1 MQGTTVR
8 KTVKKTH
15 VVKRAIFS
23 LTMAALS
30 FAVHAAGL
38 GKISVLS
45 ALGQPLK
52 AEIEVYSTSD
62 EAQSIQAKLAT
73 ADAFRQADID
83 YAPALASLKFSPV
96 KERDGRRY
104 IQVTTDRPL
113 NEPFVSM
120 LVELNWAA
128 GRLVREYT
136 FLLDPPGL
144 ADATTAA
151 PASVAAPIVRPEVA
165 VAGSAQATL
174 PSAPAAEVS
183 HGSPVPPAKKSSAL
197 TPVKK
202 ADDAARKSYTV
213 AAGDTL
219 GKIAAQNLPT
229 GVSLDQ
235 MLVALFRNNQQA
247 FSGSNMNRLRAGKIL
262 MIPDGEAVNS
272 IAVNEARKEVV
283 AQAADFN
290 AYRKKLAALAATEAV
305 GQETTQQ
312 TSSGMISPKVKEA
325 MPASSGKDKLEV
337 SRTEVA
343 KGVNDGKLQGRIAV
357 LEEDLVARD
366 KAIKEANERA
376 AELEKKLTSM
386 KKLVEMKSQAGS
398 DLQQKAQ
405 AEKSAAVA
413 PPPAPAAAKAKKPAV
428 AESAAPAVE
437 NSSLEAK
444 PAGVAKLDESA
455 PPPPVVK
462 PKKKIIPPPP
472 EPEPSFMQ
480 ENGNLVFGGGGILAL
495 LLGWLGFNAWK
506 RRKAGIDDLADTE
519 PDFLVHSGFSAPSS
533 ESSTAPPPSEQ
544 QASRFSEGFS
554 QAALPIDV
562 LAEADT
568 FLAFGRDA
576 QAEEVLL
583 AALETEPDRYAIYLK
598 LLDIY
603 AARKNLAAFGPLAR
617 RLHGKTG
624 GVGTDWGK
632 AALMGAALD
641 PGNPLYQV
649 AALMAEPVSE
659 PSVATPDF
667 DATMVMQESPLA
679 TAVPEQTIEPTIA
692 APTGMVDFELD
703 FEPAADGVKAAEAAP
718 GTNVMSFDLDLGAAE
733 NVATIVA
740 PAMPIEAADVPAS
753 QDDPTLGD
761 GGAALPVIKA
771 SNPDSNSIDFD
782 FDLMLDAGSKAEAAA
797 PMLDLGGIDLNLDD
811 APDTPNAVSSAPTF
825 DVTGGVDAA
834 ENPEVATKLEL
845 AAAYEE
851 MGDCEGA
858 RELYQEVLAEGN
870 VAQQEAARSKLVSF
884 G

>member
-1 MQGTTVR
+1 MR

-15 VVKRAIFS
+15 IVKRAIFS
-23 LTMAALS
+23 LAMAALP

-38 GKISVLS
+38 GKLSVLS

-52 AEIEVYSTSD
+52 AEIEVFSTSD
-62 EAQSIQAKLAT
+62 EAASIQTRLAT
-73 ADAFRQADID
+73 ADAFHQADID
-83 YAPALASLKFSPV
+83 YAPVLASLKFSPV

-113 NEPFVSM
+113 NEPFVDM
-120 LVELNWAA
+120 LVELNWAS
-128 GRLVREYT
+128 GRLMREYT

-151 PASVAAPIVRPEVA
+151 SAAAPVVRPEAA
-165 VAGSAQATL
+165 VMGSAQETR
-174 PSAPAAEVS
+174 PSAPAMEAP
-183 HGSPVPPAKKSSAL
+183 HGSPVPPAKKSSAS

-219 GKIAAQNLPT
+219 GKIATQNLPT

-262 MIPDGEAVNS
+262 MIPDSEAVNS
-272 IAVNEARKEVV
+272 IAANEARKEVIT
-283 AQAADFN
+283 QAADFN

-305 GQETTQQ
+305 DQEITRQ
-312 TSSGMISPKVKEA
+312 TSSGRISPKVKEA
-325 MPASSGKDKLEV
+325 TPASSGKDKLEV

-343 KGVNDGKLQGRIAV
+343 RDVKDGKLHGRVAV

-366 KAIKEANERA
+366 QALKEANERT
-376 AELEKKLTSM
+376 AELEKKLASM

-398 DLQQKAQ
+398 DLQQNTQ
-405 AEKSAAVA
+405 AAK
-413 PPPAPAAAKAKKPAV
+413 PAAAEAKKPAV
-428 AESAAPAVE
+428 AESAAPDAG
-437 NSSLEAK
+437 NPSLEAK
-444 PAGVAKLDESA
+444 PAEVAKPAEAA

-472 EPEPSFMQ
+472 APEPSFME

-506 RRKAGIDDLADTE
+506 RRKAGAEDLADAE
-519 PDFLVHSGFSAPSS
+519 PDFLVHSGFSASS
-533 ESSTAPPPSEQ
+533 SASSAAPPPSEQ

-554 QAALPIDV
+554 QAELAIDV
-562 LAEADT
+562 LTEADT

-603 AARKNLAAFGPLAR
+603 AARKNLAAFGSLAR
-617 RLHGKTG
+617 RLHEKTG
-624 GVGTDWGK
+624 GLGADWEK
-632 AALMGAALD
+632 AAAMGAALD
-641 PGNPLYQV
+641 PENSLYQV
-649 AALMAEPVSE
+649 AALMAEPASE
-659 PSVATPDF
+659 PPVAAPDF

-679 TAVPEQTIEPTIA
+679 TAVPGQTVEPTIA
-692 APTGMVDFELD
+692 EQTEMVDFELD
-703 FEPAADGVKAAEAAP
+703 FEPQAAGGVAAAETAP
-718 GTNVMSFDLDLGAAE
+718 DTNVLDFDLDLGTAGD
-733 NVATIVA
+733 VAKTAPTTPSEAVDA
-740 PAMPIEAADVPAS
+740 PAPQDMP
-753 QDDPTLGD
+753 LGD

-771 SNPDSNSIDFD
+771 SEPDSNSIDFD
-782 FDLMLDAGSKAEAAA
+782 FDLMLDAGDKAEAAV
-797 PMLDLGGIDLNLDD
+797 PTLDLGGIDLNLD
-811 APDTPNAVSSAPTF
+811 APGTPDAVSPAPIF
-825 DVTGGVDAA
+825 DITGGADAA

-851 MGDCEGA
+851 MGDRDGA
-858 RELYQEVLAEGN
+858 RELYQEALAEGN
-870 VAQQEAARSKLVSF
+870 AAQQEAARSKLASL

>member
-1 MQGTTVR
+1 MQGATVR

-15 VVKRAIFS
+15 VVKRVILS

-38 GKISVLS
+38 GKISVFS

-62 EAQSIQAKLAT
+62 EAQSIQARLAT

-83 YAPALASLKFSPV
+83 YAPVLASLKFSSV

-144 ADATTAA
+144 AEATTAA
-151 PASVAAPIVRPEVA
+151 PASVAAPVVRPEVA

-174 PSAPAAEVS
+174 PSAPATEVP
-183 HGSPVPPAKKSSAL
+183 HGSPVSPAKKSSAL
-197 TPVKK
+197 TPTPVKK

-219 GKIAAQNLPT
+219 GKIAAQNLPA

-247 FSGSNMNRLRAGKIL
+247 FSGNNMNRLRAGKIL
-262 MIPDGEAVNS
+262 MIPDGEAVNN
-272 IAVNEARKEVV
+272 IAVNEARKEVT
-283 AQAADFN
+283 AQAADFD

-325 MPASSGKDKLEV
+325 MPAGSGKDKLEV

-376 AELEKKLTSM
+376 AELEKQLASM
-386 KKLVEMKSQAGS
+386 KKLVELKNQAGA
-398 DLQQKAQ
+398 DLQQQAQ
-405 AEKSAAVA
+405 APKPVVA
-413 PPPAPAAAKAKKPAV
+413 SPAPAAPEVQKPA
-428 AESAAPAVE
+428 APDAAASPPGTENTSAAPPVAVV
-437 NSSLEAK
+437 K
-444 PAGVAKLDESA
+444 PVET
-455 PPPPVVK
+455 PPPPM
-462 PKKKIIPPPP
+462 PKKKRMVPPPEP
-472 EPEPSFMQ
+472 EPEPSFME
-480 ENGNLVFGGGGILAL
+480 ENMTLVLGGGGLLAL
-495 LLGWLGFNAWK
+495 VLGWFGFTAWK
-506 RRKAGIDDLADTE
+506 KRKAAAE
-519 PDFLVHSGFSAPSS
+519 AEEENAENDFSVHSGFSAPPSS
-533 ESSTAPPPSEQ
+533 ASSAAPPPSEQ

-554 QAALPIDV
+554 QAALAVDV
-562 LAEADT
+562 LTEADT

-583 AALETEPDRYAIYLK
+583 AALETEPDRHAIYLK

-603 AARKNLAAFGPLAR
+603 AARKNRTAFESMAK
-617 RLHGKTG
+617 RLHEQTG
-624 GVGTDWGK
+624 GTGSDWEK
-632 AALMGAALD
+632 AAAMGALLD
-641 PGNPLYQV
+641 PENTLYKTV
-649 AALMAEPVSE
+649 SAIAPATMASPVSTE
-659 PSVATPDF
+659 SF
-667 DATMVMQESPLA
+667 DATMVMQANPLA
-679 TAVPEQTIEPTIA
+679 TELPEPTAPA
-692 APTGMVDFELD
+692 APVTVDFDLD
-703 FEPAADGVKAAEAAP
+703 TEMHPTGAVAEKPDLTALD
-718 GTNVMSFDLDLGAAE
+718 FDLDLGSADDS
-733 NVATIVA
+733 ATTA
-740 PAMPIEAADVPAS
+740 PVIPVDADVAS
-753 QDDPTLGD
+753 TPLDLPLGD
-761 GGAALPVIKA
+761 DIDLPAAKMA
-771 SNPDSNSIDFD
+771 GTDANSIDFD
-782 FDLMLDAGSKAEAAA
+782 FDLTLDAAS
-797 PMLDLGGIDLNLDD
+797 PDLDSIDLDLNAPGG
-811 APDTPNAVSSAPTF
+811 AVSSAPTF
-825 DVTGGVDAA
+825 DVTEGANAA
-834 ENPEVATKLEL
+834 ENPEVDTKLEL

-851 MGDCEGA
+851 MGDREGA
-858 RELYQEVLAEGN
+858 REHYQEVLAEGN
-870 VAQQEAARSKLVSF
+870 AAQQEAARSKLASL

>member
-1 MQGTTVR
+1 
-8 KTVKKTH
+8 
-15 VVKRAIFS
+15 
-23 LTMAALS
+23 MAALP

-52 AEIEVYSTSD
+52 AEIEVFSTSD
-62 EAQSIQAKLAT
+62 EAQSIQTKLAT

-83 YAPALASLKFSPV
+83 YVPVLASLKFSSV

-113 NEPFVSM
+113 NEPFVDM
-120 LVELNWAA
+120 LVELNWTA

-144 ADATTAA
+144 ADATTATPA
-151 PASVAAPIVRPEVA
+151 PVAAPVVRPEAA
-165 VAGSAQATL
+165 VAGSAQEP
-174 PSAPAAEVS
+174 PSAAATEAP
-183 HGSPVPPAKKSSAL
+183 HGSPVPSAKKSSAL
-197 TPVKK
+197 TPVKGTG
-202 ADDAARKSYTV
+202 DAARKSYTV
-213 AAGDTL
+213 VAGDTL
-219 GKIAAQNLPT
+219 GKIATRNLPT

-262 MIPDGEAVNS
+262 MIPDSEAVNS
-272 IAVNEARKEVV
+272 IAANEARKEVI

-290 AYRKKLAALAATEAV
+290 AYRKKLAALAASEAV
-305 GQETTQQ
+305 EQETTRQ
-312 TSSGMISPKVKEA
+312 TSSGRISPKVQEA
-325 MPASSGKDKLEV
+325 TPASSGKDKLEV

-343 KGVNDGKLQGRIAV
+343 RDGKLHGRVAA

-366 KAIKEANERA
+366 KALKEANERA
-376 AELEKKLTSM
+376 AELEKKLASM

-398 DLQQKAQ
+398 DLQQNVQ
-405 AEKSAAVA
+405 AAKPAAA
-413 PPPAPAAAKAKKPAV
+413 SPSAPAAAV
-428 AESAAPAVE
+428 AESAAPDVA
-437 NSSLEAK
+437 NPSLEAK
-444 PAGVAKLDESA
+444 PAEVAKPVEAA

-472 EPEPSFMQ
+472 EPEPGFME

-506 RRKAGIDDLADTE
+506 RRKAGVEDLADAE
-519 PDFLVHSGFSAPSS
+519 PDFLVHSGVSAPSS
-533 ESSTAPPPSEQ
+533 ASSVAPPLSEQ
-544 QASRFSEGFS
+544 QVSRFSEGFS
-554 QAALPIDV
+554 QAAVAIDV
-562 LAEADT
+562 LTEADT

-603 AARKNLAAFGPLAR
+603 AARKNLAAFGSLAR
-617 RLHGKTG
+617 RLHEKTG
-624 GVGTDWGK
+624 GLGADWER
-632 AALMGAALD
+632 AAAMGAALD
-641 PGNPLYQV
+641 PGNSLYQV
-649 AALMAEPVSE
+649 AALMAEPASE
-659 PSVATPDF
+659 PPVAAPDF

-679 TAVPEQTIEPTIA
+679 TAVPGQTVEPAIAEQTE
-692 APTGMVDFELD
+692 MVDFELD
-703 FEPAADGVKAAEAAP
+703 FEPQAAGGVEAAEAAP
-718 GTNVMSFDLDLGAAE
+718 GTHGLDFDLDLGTAE
-733 NVATIVA
+733 DVATTA
-740 PAMPIEAADVPAS
+740 PATPIQAVDAPAP
-753 QDDPTLGD
+753 QDLHLGN

-771 SNPDSNSIDFD
+771 SEPDSNSIDFD
-782 FDLMLDAGSKAEAAA
+782 FDLLLDAGDKAEAAA
-797 PMLDLGGIDLNLDD
+797 PTLDLGGIDLNLD
-811 APDTPNAVSSAPTF
+811 APGASDAVSPEPIF
-825 DVTGGVDAA
+825 DVTGGADAA

-851 MGDCEGA
+851 MGDREGA
-858 RELYQEVLAEGN
+858 RELYQEALVEGN
-870 VAQQEAARSKLVSF
+870 AAQQEAARSKLASL